1 MNYNGQINTLTMAD
15 WGVIGT
21 TGFTPINESLRQLML
36 VKKIHLLLVVG
47 DIAYDLD
54 SNNGT
59 QYIGFLK
66 MAE

>member
-1 MNYNGQINTLTMAD
+1 
-15 WGVIGT
+15 
-21 TGFTPINESLRQLML
+21 ML
-36 VKKIHLLLVVG
+36 IKELHLLIVVG

-66 MAE
+66 MA